1 MMTEDNEILL
11 DSVKAAENHLVRS
24 KEGRR
29 LLADGRSLAE
39 MTTPLTGLSDEQ
51 TRKRRRDYVPWLQ
64 GLSED
69 QLRLVFRNTRHL
81 LKHRYQN
88 PDKGTSE
95 LELRRIFHEDEF
107 KRRELD
113 IPEYEPMQ
121 GQGK

>member
-1 MMTEDNEILL
+1 MTEDSEILL
-11 DSVKAAENHLVRS
+11 GSVKAAENNLARS
-24 KEGRR
+24 REGRQ

-51 TRKRRRDYVPWLQ
+51 TRKRREDYVTWLQ

-69 QLRLVFRNTRHL
+69 KLRFVTRATRNL
-81 LKHRYQN
+81 LEHRWQD

-107 KRRELD
+107 KRRGLD
-113 IPEYEPMQ
+113 IPEPQ
-121 GQGK
+121 GEE